1 MTRVYSSA
9 GTSARVD
16 VGVAATRTRLGPGF
30 PSRSPTPG
38 RFSRRRRNDPLERDR
53 LLSGLRGWSR
63 GLLPARSAAGDDGDV
78 DIDVSVFQF
87 TLGIPGLPDEQVPRI
102 LGLVTC
108 VLLVLNHMST
118 DVVEA
123 AQARSEVVA
132 LLLGA
137 TCIALPT
144 LNRAINFNNSSILS
158 QAERTVRDLGRW
170 MKRERERERLFN

>member
-1 MTRVYSSA
+1 M
-9 GTSARVD
+9 
-16 VGVAATRTRLGPGF
+16 
-30 PSRSPTPG
+30 
-38 RFSRRRRNDPLERDR
+38 
-53 LLSGLRGWSR
+53 SGLRGWSR

-108 VLLVLNHMST
+108 ALLVLNHMST

-170 MKRERERERLFN
+170 MKRERERDFLIDRLTVASFVASQNPKRLRSRTQRSSSTCRRRRARTP